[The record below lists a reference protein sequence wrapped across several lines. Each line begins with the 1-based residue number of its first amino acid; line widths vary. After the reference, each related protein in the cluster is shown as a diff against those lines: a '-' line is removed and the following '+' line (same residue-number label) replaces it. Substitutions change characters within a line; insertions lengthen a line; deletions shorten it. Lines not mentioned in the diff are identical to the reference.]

1 MNRHVRVRLGYELT
15 TTLLRKWSEAGVPL
29 SLRIVI
35 AAKFNTL
42 FTGGR
47 LSEVGKNTGLFY
59 YITPGVFN
67 LVSPEDF
74 KRREREETDTFERL
88 IFSDSNW
95 TNIMQVIRPK
105 DEKPILIENLSSWV
119 N

>member
-1 MNRHVRVRLGYELT
+1 MNRRIRVRLGYELT
-15 TTLLRKWSEAGVPL
+15 TKLLRKWSEAKVPL

-35 AAKFNTL
+35 AGKFNML
-42 FTGGR
+42 FTDGQ
-47 LSEVGKNTGLFY
+47 LSKVGKDTGLFY
-59 YITPGVFN
+59 YITPGVLN

-88 IFSDSNW
+88 ILSDSNW

-105 DEKPILIENLSSWV
+105 DEKPILIENLSKWV